1 MSRILVIT
9 GPTAWAN
16 PVSLWELARF
26 FPLEIISADSMQ
38 VYRYMNIGT
47 AKPTQEEM
55 ALVRHHLV
63 DVRIR
68 MNLGASRSSKRELK
82 SHSGNPG

>member
-1 MSRILVIT
+1 MIT
-9 GPTAWAN
+9 GPTASGKSGLAM
-16 PVSLWELARF
+16 ELARF

-63 DVRIR
+63 DVKDPDEPWSVQEFKER
-68 MNLGASRSSKRELK
+68 AK